1 MAKTFSGETTYSVT
15 PDAAFERHID
25 EDFLRRK
32 FEAQG
37 ARDIEVEST
46 RSGDRVTLKIDRRAE
61 AEIPGFAKRVVS
73 PTNTIHLVEE
83 WRPEGGGYVCDWH
96 AEISPA
102 PARLKGTR
110 TLLPSGG
117 GTADITEGTIEV
129 KVPLIGGKLADWMSG
144 EASKAVED
152 EIAWIA
158 QQDG

>member
-37 ARDIEVEST
+37 ATDIEVSSS
-46 RSGDRVTLKIDRRAE
+46 RSGDNVTLKIDRKAS
-61 AEIPGFAKRVVS
+61 AEIPGFAKKFVS
-73 PTNTIHLVEE
+73 PTNTIHLTEE

-110 TLLPSGG
+110 TLLPSGD
-117 GTADITEGTIEV
+117 GTADVTEGTIEV
-129 KVPLIGGKLADWMSG
+129 KVPLIGGKLADWLSG
-144 EASKAVED
+144 EAGKAVED

-158 QQDG
+158 EQDS